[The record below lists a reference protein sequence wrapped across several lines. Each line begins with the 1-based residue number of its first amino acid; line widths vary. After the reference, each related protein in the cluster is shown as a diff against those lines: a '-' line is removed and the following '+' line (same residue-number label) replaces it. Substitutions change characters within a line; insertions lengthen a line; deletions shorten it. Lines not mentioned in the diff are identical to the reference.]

1 MLSAPTTWKNEDGTL
16 VFYISKDQGQNGVLE
31 LDACLSSDENENQEL
46 TFDFQQLDGNEVT
59 IEQNACKA
67 SVRGLSTEETLNFQL
82 TVTDSGKPPLDATT
96 KLEIV
101 VKFAEPPKIVVEN
114 ELKVNVDTKY
124 TVIDASQSFAYDH
137 RYVVVRKM
145 AVTSCLVILPSIGYL
160 KKNPLLHLLF

>member
-1 MLSAPTTWKNEDGTL
+1 M
-16 VFYISKDQGQNGVLE
+16 FYISKDQGQNGVLE

-46 TFDFQQLDGNEVT
+46 SFDFQQLDGNEVT

-67 SVRGLSTEETLNFQL
+67 SVRGLSTEETLTFQL

-101 VKFAEPPKIVVEN
+101 VKFAEPPKIVVQN

-137 RYVVVRKM
+137 RYVSCATISVSFLIRKFYS
-145 AVTSCLVILPSIGYL
+145 TIFKP
-160 KKNPLLHLLF
+160 F